1 MKKILIISLCVAL
14 SISASGQAQDK
25 GAKVSIKAG
34 DGFTVATV
42 DARHLRQQNIINYN
56 TQKQ

>member
-1 MKKILIISLCVAL
+1 MKKILIIPLCVAL

-25 GAKVSIKAG
+25 GVISIKTG
-34 DGFTVATV
+34 DGFTVATI

-56 TQKQ
+56 TLK